1 KFCQYN
7 SQATESITGTPKWK
21 RTRSLMKRLQTLR
34 LEHRPA
40 ANQDH
45 KLASRLVITATT
57 GLAFAMDLAARGEHA
72 ALAVFAAWFVALCAW
87 SSLSAWCVARR
98 NRNRRHDQ
106 EQEGGGA
113 WAAAAPVLLWSLAM
127 ALVLAM
133 TSWAWASLTAP
144 RPAGPTMGLLVGG
157 LCFAAIVPLR
167 FRVSVTLVVTMG
179 KASRPDDAFLFL

>member
-1 KFCQYN
+1 ME
-7 SQATESITGTPKWK
+7 STESITGTPKWK

-87 SSLSAWCVARR
+87 SSLSAWCV
-98 NRNRRHDQ
+98 

-157 LCFAAIVPLR
+157 LCFAAIA
-167 FRVSVTLVVTMG
+167 VTGTH
-179 KASRPDDAFLFL
+179 